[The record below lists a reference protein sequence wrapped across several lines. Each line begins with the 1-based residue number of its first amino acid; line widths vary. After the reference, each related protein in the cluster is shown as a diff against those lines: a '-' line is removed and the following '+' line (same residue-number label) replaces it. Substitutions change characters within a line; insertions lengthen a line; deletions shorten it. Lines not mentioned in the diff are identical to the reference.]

1 LEMLRWD
8 LIPSW
13 ADDPSIGARMINAH
27 SDTVAEK
34 PSFRHAFKGRRS
46 LIPADGFYEWQKTND
61 GKQPYYIRMKSGR
74 PSRESEELLPLL
86 ALYSAIDMQA
96 YPVSRRV
103 NRLSSNC
110 PGRIEPAA

>member
-1 LEMLRWD
+1 VPAVGRAVVGGGRLEMLRWD

-61 GKQPYYIRMKSGR
+61 GKQPYYIGMKSGR
-74 PSRESEELLPLL
+74 PFPGVRRAPTSPG
-86 ALYSAIDMQA
+86 
-96 YPVSRRV
+96 PV
-103 NRLSSNC
+103 LC
-110 PGRIEPAA
+110 H